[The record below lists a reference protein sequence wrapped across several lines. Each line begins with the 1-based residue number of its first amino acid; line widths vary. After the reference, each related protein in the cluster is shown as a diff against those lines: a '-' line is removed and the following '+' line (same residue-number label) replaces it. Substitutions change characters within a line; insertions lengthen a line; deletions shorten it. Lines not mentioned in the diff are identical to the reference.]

1 MLIELPN
8 QSYQHNLELHMQK
21 TPSQTAAELNKL
33 AKDHTFVVGLKKD
46 AKSLKKT
53 SNISLHTAQTTLL
66 NKVGLSS
73 LSELYLRLSGRIQ
86 HYLENSFFSFTK
98 NTSSIKAGIHEIN
111 REAFM
116 SPDNILHI
124 FTVGFELQKHFQEL
138 PVIKIT
144 DFVYEKYSVPTYI
157 LITSLDEIAQHKKL
171 IKSILMQ
178 GRSLNVRLL
187 IALPT
192 FDANF
197 DYSIIFANINVLI
210 VPKDV
215 AAQITSIKKIT
226 LEDPLTKYCPFVAY
240 TRTVGYPSRVN
251 IDFLLKA

>member
-1 MLIELPN
+1 MLIELTN

-21 TPSQTAAELNKL
+21 TPSQTADELNEL

-53 SNISLHTAQTTLL
+53 AGISLHTSQTTLL
-66 NKVGLSS
+66 NNVGLSS
-73 LSELYLRLSGRIQ
+73 LSELYQKLSGRIQ
-86 HYLENSFFSFTK
+86 QYLQNSFFSFAK

-111 REAFM
+111 KEAFM
-116 SPDNILHI
+116 NPDNILHI

-157 LITSLDEIAQHKKL
+157 LVTSLGEVSQHKNL
-171 IKSILMQ
+171 IESISMQ
-178 GRSLNVRLL
+178 GRALNARLL

-192 FDANF
+192 LDSNF
-197 DYSIIFANINVLI
+197 DYSTILCNINVLI
-210 VPKDV
+210 APKEV
-215 AAQITSIKKIT
+215 AAQISSIEKST

-240 TRTVGYPSRVN
+240 TMTVGQPSRVN